1 MAKKS
6 RNRTQS
12 SAPPTPG
19 EVGPRQ
25 PCPCGSGKRY
35 KACHGAAGGA
45 APTFVARPFE
55 GMPDECDVIA
65 LRELVPAATTPLTL
79 KDGGR
84 TIRLASLLPGA
95 APAMVRDSGDVW
107 LGLQVQHSYGNPA
120 RDLAAVLEAALATE
134 EPGIVGLPNAPG
146 EGPSLQDLI
155 TDTSLDITV
164 HDGFG
169 YWIDDV
175 EERDASIEAALE
187 QANAAA
193 MPTARLNS
201 VDAAYWTNVGTKE
214 HLRWVMPHPEDQLLD
229 ALARLH
235 AAGQDSVA
243 EGSRFVGMFRAHGL
257 LAPVWD
263 LPLGTGAEVLEEPA
277 ARFADELAE
286 ALKGGELALRSAR
299 HAPVWPTVRSRSAEP
314 PIRPGALVVLR
325 VGRRVDWRRPGRCRF
340 PRRQRPGF
348 IMPGRPWSVGPRPE
362 LPHLVGPTAAHG
374 DPGRPH
380 LRRLVVGHVDDGE
393 TAEELLGL
401 DVGTVADHDL
411 LAGRIDAV
419 DGPVLLESAGEDVHA
434 CRLHLVDDAPREWR
448 ARSEP
453 LLRVVADPLLVE
465 GEEVLGHVR
474 FLVSVADPV
483 PASTYRRTGAGGHDS
498 ARVMSWLR
506 SRPAAA

>member
-6 RNRTQS
+6 RNRSHS
-12 SAPPTPG
+12 SAPG

-134 EPGIVGLPNAPG
+134 EPGIVNLTSAPG

-193 MPTARLNS
+193 MPTVRLTS

-235 AAGQDSVA
+235 AAGQDSIA

-277 ARFADELAE
+277 ARFAADLAE
-286 ALKGGELALRSAR
+286 ALQGGDLTPAERSAR
-299 HAPVWPTVRSRSAEP
+299 AGLANRQIT
-314 PIRPGALVVLR
+314 IR
-325 VGRRVDWRRPGRCRF
+325 
-340 PRRQRPGF
+340 
-348 IMPGRPWSVGPRPE
+348 
-362 LPHLVGPTAAHG
+362 
-374 DPGRPH
+374 
-380 LRRLVVGHVDDGE
+380 
-393 TAEELLGL
+393 
-401 DVGTVADHDL
+401 
-411 LAGRIDAV
+411 
-419 DGPVLLESAGEDVHA
+419 
-434 CRLHLVDDAPREWR
+434 
-448 ARSEP
+448 
-453 LLRVVADPLLVE
+453 
-465 GEEVLGHVR
+465 
-474 FLVSVADPV
+474 
-483 PASTYRRTGAGGHDS
+483 
-498 ARVMSWLR
+498 
-506 SRPAAA
+506 